1 MLYLLNASCSDQSA
15 MKSDS
20 NRDLQAAVTAPCGEA
35 AMDQADAAQIEIRTD
50 AVNRARELIANPN
63 YPDTL
68 VVQKIAGH
76 LANHLQTPPADK

>member
-35 AMDQADAAQIEIRTD
+35 AMDQADAAQNELRSD

-63 YPDTL
+63 YPDAA